1 MSFPTCFA
9 RMLPPLRFI
18 ARHPGGFSNPEA
30 GLAAGDPAQ
39 QASSRAG
46 RPVFPRSIWRKSARW
61 LLMGWLFILPG
72 QAKLVAQASNDS
84 LFQTGIRKTTVPVR
98 IDGVLNDD
106 AWQGKTAISGFRQQ
120 FPFDSS
126 KAVDQTE
133 VMLAYDDQFLY
144 VAATCYQ
151 RSYVVNSLRRDF
163 PWGNSDIFI
172 LLIDPFRD
180 KLNGF
185 YFSVTPYGVQKE
197 ALLSNGTERN
207 ADWDQVWYTES
218 KRYADKYT
226 VEMAIPFKTLR
237 YKRDAKLPNA
247 WNINFARNNL
257 ERNERSSWAPVPRN
271 QMITDLAFCG
281 KLQWENQPPRPGSNI
296 VLVPYGLAG
305 ANKDFTAQTPADT
318 RLTAGIDAKIGVT
331 PALNLDLT
339 VNPDFAQVEVDRQV
353 TNLSRFELFF
363 PERRQFFLE
372 NADVFS
378 SAGFNN
384 ISPFFSRRIGIGENV
399 NSGEN
404 VQIPILFGARLSGR
418 VNNDWRVGLMNMT
431 TRETGDFLARNFTVA
446 SVQQKVFARSNFG
459 FIFVNKEYFDQ
470 PADTTMFN
478 RVFGFDYNLATSNN
492 FWSGKLFYHRSF
504 QPGNPEK
511 QYAQGATIAYKRTHI
526 QARFSQTSV
535 GENYLAE
542 AGYVRRSGYN
552 FLGPEITY
560 LFVPNGWIVSHG
572 ISLENENYFDKDY
585 QKIEHENTIS
595 YEFEFQNMSHL
606 ELGYKDFFV
615 ELQED
620 FNPTRSGDQSL
631 AAGTS
636 YNFGGLYLNYLSTR
650 KKMLS
655 YNFEVVKSSYYTGN
669 IQYIDGSIGYRIQP
683 YINLNMNFNYTDMD
697 LGGQFERTKFLLVG
711 PKLDVTFTD
720 KIFWTTFVQY
730 NDQID
735 NMNINMRL
743 QWRYQPVSDIFLVY
757 TDNYFTGDWSSRN
770 RALVLKI
777 TYWLN

>member
-1 MSFPTCFA
+1 MTKIFSWLFFYALIISNFSLSANHLPVIKNDSIVATYNKDYVYIVKKRQSEIKIDGMVNEADWQRAQKATDFRLVLPVDSGFAAQPSEMMMTYDDKALYIAQVFYDTISGRRIMESFRPD
-9 RMLPPLRFI
+9 FI
-18 ARHPGGFSNPEA
+18 FSNNDNLLIFFDTFLDQTNGFSFGVSA
-30 GLAAGDPAQ
+30 SGAKWDGL
-39 QASSRAG
+39 
-46 RPVFPRSIWRKSARW
+46 
-61 LLMGWLFILPG
+61 M
-72 QAKLVAQASNDS
+72 
-84 LFQTGIRKTTVPVR
+84 
-98 IDGVLNDD
+98 
-106 AWQGKTAISGFRQQ
+106 
-120 FPFDSS
+120 
-126 KAVDQTE
+126 
-133 VMLAYDDQFLY
+133 
-144 VAATCYQ
+144 
-151 RSYVVNSLRRDF
+151 
-163 PWGNSDIFI
+163 
-172 LLIDPFRD
+172 
-180 KLNGF
+180 
-185 YFSVTPYGVQKE
+185 
-197 ALLSNGTERN
+197 SNGSN
-207 ADWDQVWYTES
+207 ISLMWDIKWES
-218 KRYADKYT
+218 KTKNYPDKW
-226 VEMAIPFKTLR
+226 VSEMRIPFKSVR
-237 YKRDAKLPNA
+237 YPAGSKM
-247 WNINFARNNL
+247 WNVNFSRL
-257 ERNERSSWAPVPRN
+257 DLKSNEKSAWAPVPR
-271 QMITDLAFCG
+271 QFPTSSLAYTGVMKFEEPLP
-281 KLQWENQPPRPGSNI
+281 KPRMQLSLIPYIFGSYAND
-296 VLVPYGLAG
+296 YEAG
-305 ANKDFTAQTPADT
+305 TGAEYRKDF
-318 RLTAGIDAKIGVT
+318 GFDAKVGLT
-331 PALNLDLT
+331 SSLNLDLT
-339 VNPDFAQVEVDRQV
+339 YNPDFSQVEVDRQI
-353 TNLSRFELFF
+353 TNIDRFELLF
-363 PERRQFFLE
+363 PEKRQFFLE
-372 NADVFS
+372 NSDLFS
-378 SAGFNN
+378 NYGYESVT
-384 ISPFFSRRIGIGENV
+384 PFFSRRIGLDAPV
-399 NSGEN
+399 
-404 VQIPILFGARLSGR
+404 LAGARLTGKIG
-418 VNNDWRVGLMNMT
+418 NDLRIGLMNMT

-585 QKIEHENTIS
+585 RKIEHENTIS

-620 FNPTRSGDQSL
+620 FNPTHSGDQSL
-631 AAGTS
+631 AAGTN

>member
-1 MSFPTCFA
+1 
-9 RMLPPLRFI
+9 
-18 ARHPGGFSNPEA
+18 
-30 GLAAGDPAQ
+30 
-39 QASSRAG
+39 
-46 RPVFPRSIWRKSARW
+46 
-61 LLMGWLFILPG
+61 MGWMFMLPG

-84 LFQTGIRKTTVPVR
+84 LFQAGIIRTSEPVR
-98 IDGVLNDD
+98 IDGLLNDE
-106 AWQGKTAISGFRQQ
+106 AWRGKTVISGFRQQ

-126 KAVDQTE
+126 KAIDQTE

-151 RSYVVNSLRRDF
+151 RKYVVNSLRRDF

-218 KRYADKYT
+218 KRYGDRYT

-237 YKRDAKLPNA
+237 YKRDAKLPNT

-281 KLQWENQPPRPGSNI
+281 KLQWENQPPKPGSNI

-305 ANKDFTAQTPADT
+305 ANKDFANQSPADT
-318 RLTAGIDAKIGVT
+318 RLTAGMDAKIGVT

-378 SAGFNN
+378 GAGFNN

-418 VNNDWRVGLMNMT
+418 VNNDWRIGLMNMT
-431 TRETGDFLARNFTVA
+431 TASSEKFGLDATNFTVA
-446 SVQQKVFARSNFG
+446 SVQRRLGRRNFLSG
-459 FIFVNKEYFDQ
+459 IFVNKQLINSDNPDDQ
-470 PADTTMFN
+470 FN
-478 RVFGFDYNLATSNN
+478 RVAGIDFNFASPGTVWQGKAFYHQGFSPSGASGQYAMGAGVEYNTTQWNIEARLENVGASYNPEVGFTPRTDYIRHAASYNKVFFAYGALSKNVNNWYIGPDYDIVYGKGDGRILDWDAGLFFGINFQNSATIRGALARFDY
-492 FWSGKLFYHRSF
+492 
-504 QPGNPEK
+504 
-511 QYAQGATIAYKRTHI
+511 
-526 QARFSQTSV
+526 
-535 GENYLAE
+535 
-542 AGYVRRSGYN
+542 
-552 FLGPEITY
+552 TY
-560 LFVPNGWIVSHG
+560 LFEPFDPTNTGGVPLPAN
-572 ISLENENYFDKDY
+572 
-585 QKIEHENTIS
+585 
-595 YEFEFQNMSHL
+595 
-606 ELGYKDFFV
+606 
-615 ELQED
+615 
-620 FNPTRSGDQSL
+620 
-631 AAGTS
+631 TS
-636 YNFGGLYLNYLSTR
+636 YLYFSNRLSFTSNQRRRFNYGVNTRFGQYFNGQILQLQTTATWRLQPYANLSMDLNYTNIRLP
-650 KKMLS
+650 MP
-655 YNFEVVKSSYYTGN
+655 YNSAELWL
-669 IQYIDGSIGYRIQP
+669 I
-683 YINLNMNFNYTDMD
+683 
-697 LGGQFERTKFLLVG
+697 G
-711 PKLDVTFTD
+711 PKVDITVNRQVFL
-720 KIFWTTFVQY
+720 TTFFQY
-730 NDQID
+730 NTQV
-735 NMNINMRL
+735 NNININGRL
-743 QWRYQPVSDIFLVY
+743 QWRFRPVSDLFLVY
-757 TDNYFTGDWSSRN
+757 TDNYFAMAGEDDAGLPVQAWQPKE
-770 RALVLKI
+770 RAIVLKLN
-777 TYWLN
+777 YWLNL